1 VAKIVIGNNPT
12 TSRKIF
18 ERISFPNIEIDEINF
33 PAKVDVGNNPPVF
46 TTVLERVSFPDVK
59 ITQPVKGVSI
69 NSVLPF
75 RIRFTAIQI
84 PSSIGNI
91 PAIPLQVIG
100 FSNYI
105 L

>member
-1 VAKIVIGNNPT
+1 MATVVISNN
-12 TSRKIF
+12 
-18 ERISFPNIEIDEINF
+18 
-33 PAKVDVGNNPPVF
+33 APVF
-46 TTVLERVSFPDVK
+46 TRAVERVSFPNVQ
-59 ITQPVKGVSI
+59 ITQPNRGVNI

-84 PSSIGNI
+84 PTSIGNV
-91 PAIPLQVIG
+91 PAIPLQIIG

>member
-1 VAKIVIGNNPT
+1 MATVVINNNTPVFT
-12 TSRKIF
+12 RAV
-18 ERISFPNIEIDEINF
+18 ERTSFPN
-33 PAKVDVGNNPPVF
+33 VQ
-46 TTVLERVSFPDVK
+46 
-59 ITQPVKGVSI
+59 ITQPNRGVNI

-84 PSSIGNI
+84 PASIGNV
-91 PAIPLQVIG
+91 PAIPLQIIG

>member
-1 VAKIVIGNNPT
+1 MASVTIKDNTPAFTRVIET
-12 TSRKIF
+12 V
-18 ERISFPNIEIDEINF
+18 SFPNVEI
-33 PAKVDVGNNPPVF
+33 VD
-46 TTVLERVSFPDVK
+46 TKR
-59 ITQPVKGVSI
+59 GVSI

-84 PSSIGNI
+84 PSAIGNV

>member
-1 VAKIVIGNNPT
+1 MALVVINDNT
-12 TSRKIF
+12 
-18 ERISFPNIEIDEINF
+18 
-33 PAKVDVGNNPPVF
+33 PVF
-46 TTVLERVSFPDVK
+46 TRAIEKVSFPIVE
-59 ITQPVKGVSI
+59 ITEETRVVRI
-69 NSVLPF
+69 NSILPF

-84 PSSIGNI
+84 PSSIGNV

>member
-1 VAKIVIGNNPT
+1 MASVVIKSNT
-12 TSRKIF
+12 
-18 ERISFPNIEIDEINF
+18 
-33 PAKVDVGNNPPVF
+33 PVF
-46 TTVLERVSFPDVK
+46 TTDIERVSFPSVE
-59 ITQPVKGVSI
+59 ITQQNRGVNI

-84 PSSIGNI
+84 PTSIANI

>member
-1 VAKIVIGNNPT
+1 MATIAINNT
-12 TSRKIF
+12 
-18 ERISFPNIEIDEINF
+18 
-33 PAKVDVGNNPPVF
+33 PPVL
-46 TTVLERVSFPDVK
+46 TKVIERVSFSNTK
-59 ITQPVKGVSI
+59 ITEPKSGVRI

-91 PAIPLQVIG
+91 PAIPLQIIG

>member
-1 VAKIVIGNNPT
+1 MASVVINNNT
-12 TSRKIF
+12 
-18 ERISFPNIEIDEINF
+18 
-33 PAKVDVGNNPPVF
+33 PVF
-46 TTVLERVSFPDVK
+46 TKDIERVSFPNVE
-59 ITQPVKGVSI
+59 ITQQNRGVNI

-75 RIRFTAIQI
+75 RIRLTAIQI
-84 PSSIGNI
+84 PTSIANI

>member
-1 VAKIVIGNNPT
+1 MASVVINNNTPVFTKII
-12 TSRKIF
+12 
-18 ERISFPNIEIDEINF
+18 ERVYSPNIEIVE
-33 PAKVDVGNNPPVF
+33 PK
-46 TTVLERVSFPDVK
+46 R
-59 ITQPVKGVSI
+59 GVQI

-75 RIRFTAIQI
+75 RIRFTTIQI
-84 PSSIGNI
+84 PTSIGNI

>member
-1 VAKIVIGNNPT
+1 MATVVINNNT
-12 TSRKIF
+12 
-18 ERISFPNIEIDEINF
+18 
-33 PAKVDVGNNPPVF
+33 PVF
-46 TTVLERVSFPDVK
+46 TTDIERVYSPNVE
-59 ITQPVKGVSI
+59 ITQPVRGVNI

-75 RIRFTAIQI
+75 RIRLTAIQI
-84 PSSIGNI
+84 PTSIANI

>member
-1 VAKIVIGNNPT
+1 MATVIINNNT
-12 TSRKIF
+12 
-18 ERISFPNIEIDEINF
+18 
-33 PAKVDVGNNPPVF
+33 PVF
-46 TTVLERVSFPDVK
+46 TTDIERVYFPNVE
-59 ITQPVKGVSI
+59 ITQPIRGVNI

-75 RIRFTAIQI
+75 RIRLTAIQI
-84 PSSIGNI
+84 PTSIGNI

>member
-1 VAKIVIGNNPT
+1 MATIA
-12 TSRKIF
+12 
-18 ERISFPNIEIDEINF
+18 IN
-33 PAKVDVGNNPPVF
+33 NNPPIF
-46 TTVLERVSFPDVK
+46 TKVIDRVSFSNTK
-59 ITQPVKGVSI
+59 ITEPKSGVRI

>member
-1 VAKIVIGNNPT
+1 MATVVINNN
-12 TSRKIF
+12 TSVFTRAV
-18 ERISFPNIEIDEINF
+18 ERASFPN
-33 PAKVDVGNNPPVF
+33 VQ
-46 TTVLERVSFPDVK
+46 
-59 ITQPVKGVSI
+59 ITQPNRGVNI

-84 PSSIGNI
+84 PASIGNV
-91 PAIPLQVIG
+91 PAIPLQIIG

>member
-1 VAKIVIGNNPT
+1 MATVTINSAPPVFTKVV
-12 TSRKIF
+12 
-18 ERISFPNIEIDEINF
+18 ERISFPN
-33 PAKVDVGNNPPVF
+33 
-46 TTVLERVSFPDVK
+46 TQ
-59 ITQPVKGVSI
+59 ITEPKSGVSI

-91 PAIPLQVIG
+91 PAIPLQIIG

>member
-1 VAKIVIGNNPT
+1 MATVT
-12 TSRKIF
+12 
-18 ERISFPNIEIDEINF
+18 INS
-33 PAKVDVGNNPPVF
+33 APPVF
-46 TTVLERVSFPDVK
+46 TKVIDRVSFLNTQITEPKSGVK
-59 ITQPVKGVSI
+59 I

-84 PSSIGNI
+84 PSAIGNI
-91 PAIPLQVIG
+91 PAIPLQIIG

>member
-1 VAKIVIGNNPT
+1 MATVTINSNNPVAT
-12 TSRKIF
+12 KI
-18 ERISFPNIEIDEINF
+18 I
-33 PAKVDVGNNPPVF
+33 
-46 TTVLERVSFPDVK
+46 ERVSFPKAEIVDLNRG
-59 ITQPVKGVSI
+59 ISI

-84 PSSIGNI
+84 PNSIGNV

>member
-1 VAKIVIGNNPT
+1 MAMVTINSNNPVAT
-12 TSRKIF
+12 KI
-18 ERISFPNIEIDEINF
+18 I
-33 PAKVDVGNNPPVF
+33 
-46 TTVLERVSFPDVK
+46 ERVSFPKAEIVDLNRG
-59 ITQPVKGVSI
+59 ISI

-84 PSSIGNI
+84 PNSIGNV

>member
-1 VAKIVIGNNPT
+1 MATVTIKNNNP
-12 TSRKIF
+12 IF
-18 ERISFPNIEIDEINF
+18 TKVIETVSFPNIEI
-33 PAKVDVGNNPPVF
+33 VD
-46 TTVLERVSFPDVK
+46 TKR
-59 ITQPVKGVSI
+59 GVSI

-84 PSSIGNI
+84 PSSIGNV

>member
-1 VAKIVIGNNPT
+1 MATVVINKN
-12 TSRKIF
+12 
-18 ERISFPNIEIDEINF
+18 
-33 PAKVDVGNNPPVF
+33 APVF
-46 TTVLERVSFPDVK
+46 TKDIERVSFPNVE
-59 ITQPVKGVSI
+59 ITQQNRGVNI

-84 PSSIGNI
+84 PTSIANI
-91 PAIPLQVIG
+91 PAIPLQIIG

>member
-1 VAKIVIGNNPT
+1 MATVT
-12 TSRKIF
+12 
-18 ERISFPNIEIDEINF
+18 INS
-33 PAKVDVGNNPPVF
+33 APPVV
-46 TTVLERVSFPDVK
+46 TKVINRVSFSNTQ
-59 ITQPVKGVSI
+59 ITEPKSGVII

>member
-1 VAKIVIGNNPT
+1 MATVTIKNNNP
-12 TSRKIF
+12 IF
-18 ERISFPNIEIDEINF
+18 TKVIETASFPNVEI
-33 PAKVDVGNNPPVF
+33 VD
-46 TTVLERVSFPDVK
+46 TKR
-59 ITQPVKGVSI
+59 GVSI

-84 PSSIGNI
+84 PSSIGNV
-91 PAIPLQVIG
+91 PAIPFQVIG

>member
-1 VAKIVIGNNPT
+1 MASIVINSNTPVFT
-12 TSRKIF
+12 RNIEKV
-18 ERISFPNIEIDEINF
+18 SFPNVE
-33 PAKVDVGNNPPVF
+33 
-46 TTVLERVSFPDVK
+46 
-59 ITQPVKGVSI
+59 ITQPSRGVKI

-84 PSSIGNI
+84 PTSISNV

>member
-1 VAKIVIGNNPT
+1 MASVVIKSNT
-12 TSRKIF
+12 
-18 ERISFPNIEIDEINF
+18 
-33 PAKVDVGNNPPVF
+33 PVF
-46 TTVLERVSFPDVK
+46 TTDIQRVSFPSVE
-59 ITQPVKGVSI
+59 ITQQNRGVNI

-75 RIRFTAIQI
+75 RIRFTAIKI
-84 PSSIGNI
+84 PTSIANI

>member
-1 VAKIVIGNNPT
+1 MASVVIKSNT
-12 TSRKIF
+12 
-18 ERISFPNIEIDEINF
+18 
-33 PAKVDVGNNPPVF
+33 PVF
-46 TTVLERVSFPDVK
+46 TTDIQRVSFPNVE
-59 ITQPVKGVSI
+59 ITQQNRGVNI

-84 PSSIGNI
+84 PTSIANI

>member
-1 VAKIVIGNNPT
+1 MASVVINGNT
-12 TSRKIF
+12 
-18 ERISFPNIEIDEINF
+18 
-33 PAKVDVGNNPPVF
+33 PVF
-46 TTVLERVSFPDVK
+46 TRVIEKVSFPTVEV
-59 ITQPVKGVSI
+59 TEETRGVNI
-69 NSVLPF
+69 NSILPF

-84 PSSIGNI
+84 PTSLGNI

>member
-1 VAKIVIGNNPT
+1 MASVIIKSNT
-12 TSRKIF
+12 
-18 ERISFPNIEIDEINF
+18 
-33 PAKVDVGNNPPVF
+33 PVF
-46 TTVLERVSFPDVK
+46 TTDIQRVSFPNVE
-59 ITQPVKGVSI
+59 ITQENRGVNI

-84 PSSIGNI
+84 PTSIANI

>member
-1 VAKIVIGNNPT
+1 MATIAINNT
-12 TSRKIF
+12 
-18 ERISFPNIEIDEINF
+18 
-33 PAKVDVGNNPPVF
+33 PPVL
-46 TTVLERVSFPDVK
+46 TKVIEKVSFSNTK
-59 ITQPVKGVSI
+59 ITEPKSEVRI

-100 FSNYI
+100 LSNYI

>member
-1 VAKIVIGNNPT
+1 MATVTINNNSPVATKII
-12 TSRKIF
+12 
-18 ERISFPNIEIDEINF
+18 
-33 PAKVDVGNNPPVF
+33 
-46 TTVLERVSFPDVK
+46 ERVSFPKAEIVDLNRG
-59 ITQPVKGVSI
+59 ISI

-84 PSSIGNI
+84 SNAIGNV
-91 PAIPLQVIG
+91 PAIPLQIIG

>member
-1 VAKIVIGNNPT
+1 MATVVINNNT
-12 TSRKIF
+12 
-18 ERISFPNIEIDEINF
+18 
-33 PAKVDVGNNPPVF
+33 PVF
-46 TTVLERVSFPDVK
+46 TRAVERVSFSNVQ
-59 ITQPVKGVSI
+59 IAQPNRGVNI

-84 PSSIGNI
+84 PTSIGNV
-91 PAIPLQVIG
+91 PAIPFQIIG